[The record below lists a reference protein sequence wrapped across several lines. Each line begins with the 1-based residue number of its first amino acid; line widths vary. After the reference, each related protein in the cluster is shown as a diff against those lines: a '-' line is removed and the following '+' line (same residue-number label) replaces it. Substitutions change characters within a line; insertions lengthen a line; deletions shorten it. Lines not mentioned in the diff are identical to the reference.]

1 MNQMSENQEKKLKN
15 KSFLMRSDARADFKI
30 KPSVAMDIAAVL
42 ISVAF
47 SFLVWLVSSPI

>member
-30 KPSVAMDIAAVL
+30 KPSVALDITAVL
-42 ISVAF
+42 ISIAF
-47 SFLVWLVSSPI
+47 SFLVWLVSSPV